1 MKMKLIAIIIIV
13 TALASAFIMTSDD
26 TEAAKSGICG
36 DSLQWSLSNDTL
48 TISGT
53 GTMYDFDSGKAPW
66 YSSRETIETV
76 SIGPSVTRIGNHA
89 FYNCSSIKN
98 IDFGNVSS
106 IGFKS
111 FANCTTLQQ
120 MELTNV
126 TEIDGFAFFGCSG
139 LSLASFSKNLSS
151 VGTSAFTKIKFFDE
165 KGDTITSASGL
176 AGKTFT
182 GANSTLRI
190 QGINIGTVFTS
201 GSLIYKITSLNPAE
215 ASVTG
220 SASGTESVNVP
231 STTTY
236 SEKTFKITSVADQA
250 FYNNTTIT
258 SASLGSVTAIGF
270 KSFANCIS
278 LKTIDTGSA
287 KSIGKYAFFGCT
299 DVSSMKFSSDLE
311 SVGAFAFTKIK
322 FYNGTT
328 EMSATASNLAGK
340 TFIGSASN
348 LYLQKIPYVGYE
360 FTTNGIMYKVT
371 SMSPLEVAVTG
382 AEAGI
387 RSVSLPSA
395 VTVEGSRLAVT
406 SVADQAFYNNSMITS
421 AKLGKATS
429 IGFKSFA
436 NCISLGKIDL
446 SSIKTIKNYA
456 FFGCTGVSSMKF
468 SSDLVSVEKSSF
480 TKIKFYNG
488 TTELSATASNLA
500 GKTFVGSGSILHLQ
514 WDAPIPYLGYE
525 FTSNGIM
532 YKVTSMSPLEVA
544 VTGAEAGI
552 RSVSLPSA
560 VTVEGSRLAVTSVAD
575 QAFYNNKTI
584 TSAYLGNVTSVG
596 FKSFA
601 NCTSLNVI
609 DLSSVKTI
617 GNYAFF
623 GCTGVS
629 SIKFSSDLGSV
640 GTSSFTKIK
649 FYNGSLEIT
658 ATAANLKGNTFIGTG
673 SVLQLYSINY
683 IVSFD
688 SDGGPS
694 VASQSISPGGK
705 ATYPP
710 VSKTG
715 FVLNGWYTSK
725 IGGSK
730 FDFSTTITSNI
741 TLYAHWTPLRYTV
754 TFDANGGSPSTSQ
767 IISYGDN
774 AAYPTT
780 PTRSGYLF
788 EGWYTTKTGSTAFS
802 FETAITKDMTVYAH
816 WKSSTT
822 YYTLTFDAN
831 GGSPGSTQK
840 VISGDTATYPAVPA
854 KSGYRFDGWYTA
866 KTGGTEFNFGT
877 AITKNTTLY
886 AHWIADTTYYTV
898 KFDANGGSPGST
910 QKVISGDTA
919 TYPAVPAKSGYRF
932 DGWYTAKTGGTE
944 FNFGTA
950 ITKNTTLYA
959 HWIADTTY
967 YTVKFDA
974 NGGSPGSTQIVES
987 GDTVDYPDTPS
998 KNGCTFVG
1006 WYTSSTGGNE
1016 FDFDEAITKNIT
1028 LFAHWKENKNVVKYY
1043 LTDNPGNISVYAS
1056 TDEVQIIGNGAGTVT
1071 TSISIS
1077 SRTNPLTIVLENASI
1092 KAKTYSSL
1100 IAGNGVNFT
1109 IIAKGTNNLTG
1120 YEGYPTIT
1128 SNNLVINNDG
1138 SLRIT
1143 GASSSYANDGSPGIK
1158 CTSLSING
1166 SGSVYIKGGNGG
1178 NGGSGSDGYNGTDRS
1193 RLTDSALQRYSYT
1206 ASSGGDAYSGSNGG
1220 KGGNGAYAVEA
1231 NSITVKKVSA
1241 TFVGGNGGNGGNG
1254 GKGGNGGLGAGGIPG
1269 VDPSCVGVNFVSD
1282 ILGGKVIHSGDGGNG
1297 GKGGNGGNGGN
1308 GMPGTSCSIQGS
1320 ATSITGDGG
1329 KGGNGGNGG
1338 NGGKGGTGNDRTI
1351 DSAWGAKYRNSD
1363 GGDGGRAGDGG
1374 NGGNGGNGATP
1385 GAGGSPGSSGTRGYY
1400 GYEAELS
1407 FKGWVNIGCE
1417 IYEGSSGNYGGIGYS
1432 GSYGATG
1439 KMI

>member
-89 FYNCSSIKN
+89 FYNCSSIKD

-910 QKVISGDTA
+910 Q
-919 TYPAVPAKSGYRF
+919 
-932 DGWYTAKTGGTE
+932 
-944 FNFGTA
+944 
-950 ITKNTTLYA
+950 
-959 HWIADTTY
+959 
-967 YTVKFDA
+967 
-974 NGGSPGSTQIVES
+974 IVES

-1254 GKGGNGGLGAGGIPG
+1254 
-1269 VDPSCVGVNFVSD
+1269 
-1282 ILGGKVIHSGDGGNG
+1282 
-1297 GKGGNGGNGGN
+1297 
-1308 GMPGTSCSIQGS
+1308 MPGTSCSIQGS

-1374 NGGNGGNGATP
+1374 NGGNGATP

>member
-910 QKVISGDTA
+910 Q
-919 TYPAVPAKSGYRF
+919 
-932 DGWYTAKTGGTE
+932 
-944 FNFGTA
+944 
-950 ITKNTTLYA
+950 
-959 HWIADTTY
+959 
-967 YTVKFDA
+967 
-974 NGGSPGSTQIVES
+974 IVES

-1254 GKGGNGGLGAGGIPG
+1254 
-1269 VDPSCVGVNFVSD
+1269 
-1282 ILGGKVIHSGDGGNG
+1282 
-1297 GKGGNGGNGGN
+1297 
-1308 GMPGTSCSIQGS
+1308 
-1320 ATSITGDGG
+1320 
-1329 KGGNGGNGG
+1329 
-1338 NGGKGGTGNDRTI
+1338 
-1351 DSAWGAKYRNSD
+1351 
-1363 GGDGGRAGDGG
+1363 
-1374 NGGNGGNGATP
+1374 ATP

>member
-1 MKMKLIAIIIIV
+1 M
-13 TALASAFIMTSDD
+13 
-26 TEAAKSGICG
+26 
-36 DSLQWSLSNDTL
+36 
-48 TISGT
+48 
-53 GTMYDFDSGKAPW
+53 
-66 YSSRETIETV
+66 
-76 SIGPSVTRIGNHA
+76 
-89 FYNCSSIKN
+89 
-98 IDFGNVSS
+98 
-106 IGFKS
+106 
-111 FANCTTLQQ
+111 
-120 MELTNV
+120 
-126 TEIDGFAFFGCSG
+126 
-139 LSLASFSKNLSS
+139 
-151 VGTSAFTKIKFFDE
+151 
-165 KGDTITSASGL
+165 
-176 AGKTFT
+176 
-182 GANSTLRI
+182 
-190 QGINIGTVFTS
+190 
-201 GSLIYKITSLNPAE
+201 
-215 ASVTG
+215 
-220 SASGTESVNVP
+220 
-231 STTTY
+231 
-236 SEKTFKITSVADQA
+236 
-250 FYNNTTIT
+250 
-258 SASLGSVTAIGF
+258 
-270 KSFANCIS
+270 
-278 LKTIDTGSA
+278 
-287 KSIGKYAFFGCT
+287 
-299 DVSSMKFSSDLE
+299 
-311 SVGAFAFTKIK
+311 
-322 FYNGTT
+322 
-328 EMSATASNLAGK
+328 
-340 TFIGSASN
+340 
-348 LYLQKIPYVGYE
+348 
-360 FTTNGIMYKVT
+360 
-371 SMSPLEVAVTG
+371 
-382 AEAGI
+382 
-387 RSVSLPSA
+387 
-395 VTVEGSRLAVT
+395 
-406 SVADQAFYNNSMITS
+406 
-421 AKLGKATS
+421 
-429 IGFKSFA
+429 
-436 NCISLGKIDL
+436 
-446 SSIKTIKNYA
+446 
-456 FFGCTGVSSMKF
+456 
-468 SSDLVSVEKSSF
+468 
-480 TKIKFYNG
+480 
-488 TTELSATASNLA
+488 
-500 GKTFVGSGSILHLQ
+500 
-514 WDAPIPYLGYE
+514 
-525 FTSNGIM
+525 
-532 YKVTSMSPLEVA
+532 
-544 VTGAEAGI
+544 
-552 RSVSLPSA
+552 
-560 VTVEGSRLAVTSVAD
+560 TSVAD

-640 GTSSFTKIK
+640 GPSSFTKIK

-822 YYTLTFDAN
+822 YYTLT
-831 GGSPGSTQK
+831 
-840 VISGDTATYPAVPA
+840 
-854 KSGYRFDGWYTA
+854 
-866 KTGGTEFNFGT
+866 
-877 AITKNTTLY
+877 
-886 AHWIADTTYYTV
+886 
-898 KFDANGGSPGST
+898 FDANGGSPGST

-1297 GKGGNGGNGGN
+1297 GKGENGGNGGN